1 LFHATKLYVRKILQ
15 KGFIAVSEKTSF
27 GMCRDFSFTKKNEKK
42 SNLLCKYSTYG
53 VIDDIDR

>member
-1 LFHATKLYVRKILQ
+1 LFHATKLYVRKTLQ

-27 GMCRDFSFTKKNEKK
+27 GMCRDFSFTKKNEKIK
-42 SNLLCKYSTYG
+42 LVLQIQYG